1 MSPSLGKKWL
11 QKIQQCFN
19 KKEQLAEH
27 IEKYVSMLL
36 KCLIFLQQQDG
47 TITGSIFFH
56 SRLGPLAC
64 FWYKVPDL
72 TPELSSKLLPEL
84 DGCDHPRIKQVSQTP
99 PTHTS
104 AF

>member
-36 KCLIFLQQQDG
+36 KCLILLKKNNNNRMAPSQAAFSFIPDWALWLAFG
-47 TITGSIFFH
+47 TKFQI
-56 SRLGPLAC
+56 
-64 FWYKVPDL
+64 
-72 TPELSSKLLPEL
+72 
-84 DGCDHPRIKQVSQTP
+84 
-99 PTHTS
+99 
-104 AF
+104 